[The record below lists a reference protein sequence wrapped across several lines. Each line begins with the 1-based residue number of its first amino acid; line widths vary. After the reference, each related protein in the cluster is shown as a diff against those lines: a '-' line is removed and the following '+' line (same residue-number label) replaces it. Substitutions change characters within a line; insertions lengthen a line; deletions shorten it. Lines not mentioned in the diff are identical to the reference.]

1 VADSR
6 PEELSPEPSP
16 SAASDAAADLDFDA
30 IIIGA
35 GMSGLYQLYRMRELG
50 LRVRVFE
57 TGANIGGTWYWNRY
71 PGARFDSESYSYGYS
86 FSKELL
92 EEWDWS
98 EHFAGQPETL
108 RYLNHV
114 ADKFDLRRDIRFC
127 SRVAAA
133 VYDEEARSWTVTL
146 EDEST
151 YHTRFLI
158 TAIGPLST
166 PTLPRIEGRDS
177 FQGQS
182 FHTARWPKTPVALAG
197 KRVAVIGTGAT
208 GVQTIQTIAAEV
220 GHLTVFQRTPNWC
233 APLHNGKIDA
243 ETQRKIKAGYRE
255 MFARCQETFACF
267 IHTPDPRGA
276 FEVSDEEREAFYEK
290 LYAERGFGIWQGN
303 FKDILTDRR
312 ANATISDFV
321 ARKIRE
327 RVKDQKVADK
337 LIPRNHGFGTRRLP
351 LETFYYEV
359 YNRDNVELVD
369 LTETPIERIT
379 PKGIKTSEREY
390 PFDIIIFA
398 TGFDAITGAF
408 DKIELRGTGGARLKD
423 KWRDGPET
431 YLGLMVEGFPNMLM
445 LMGPH
450 TALGN
455 IPRSIEYSVEWVTG
469 LIRFAQEKGLTRL
482 EATAQGVASWTDH
495 VKALGVGL
503 LSNEVDSWMTGINRN
518 VDGKTKRIVARYSGS
533 APAYRERCDAVAAKD
548 YDELRLA

>member
-1 VADSR
+1 MTSMVASR
-6 PEELSPEPSP
+6 ETQAPNE
-16 SAASDAAADLDFDA
+16 AAPVLDYDA

-35 GMSGLYQLYRMRELG
+35 GMSGLYQLHRLRELG
-50 LRVRVFE
+50 MRVRVFE
-57 TGANIGGTWYWNRY
+57 EGTGVGGTWYWNRY

-92 EEWDWS
+92 EEWNWS

-114 ADKFDLRRDIRFC
+114 ADKFDLRRDIQFR

-133 VYDEEARSWTVTL
+133 TWDEDKRSWNVTL
-146 EDEST
+146 QDGSRFRA
-151 YHTRFLI
+151 RFLI
-158 TAIGPLST
+158 TAIGPLSA
-166 PTLPRIEGRDS
+166 PTLPRIEGVDM

-182 FHTARWPKTPVALAG
+182 FHTARWPHEPVDFAG

-208 GVQTIQTIAAEV
+208 GVQTIQTIAKTV

-243 ETQRKIKAGYRE
+243 ATQTEIKSAYPE
-255 MFARCQETFACF
+255 MFKRCQETFACF
-267 IHTPDPRGA
+267 LHTPDPRGA

-303 FKDILTDRR
+303 FRDILIDRK

-321 ARKIRE
+321 ARKIRQ
-327 RVKDQKVADK
+327 RVQDPKVAEK

-359 YNRDNVELVD
+359 YNQDNVDLVD
-369 LTETPIERIT
+369 ITETPIERIT
-379 PKGIKTSEREY
+379 PKGIKTSTSEY
-390 PFDIIIFA
+390 DFDIIIYA
-398 TGFDAITGAF
+398 TGFDAITGSF
-408 DKIELRGTGGARLKD
+408 DRIDFRGVDGVKLKD
-423 KWRDGPET
+423 RWKHGPQT
-431 YLGLMVEGFPNMLM
+431 YLGVMVDGFPNMMM

-455 IPRSIEYSVEWVTG
+455 IPRSIEYNVDWVTN
-469 LIRFAQEKGLTRL
+469 LIRYIGEFSLTRV
-482 EATAQGVASWTDH
+482 EATAMGVTAWTDH

-503 LSNEVDSWMTGINRN
+503 LSNEVNSWMTGINSN
-518 VDGKTKRIVARYSGS
+518 VEGKQTRIVARYSGS
-533 APAYRERCDAVAAKD
+533 APAYRAKCDEVAAQR
-548 YDELRLA
+548 YQELALA

>member
-1 VADSR
+1 MADSR
-6 PEELSPEPSP
+6 PEEPSPEPSP
-16 SAASDAAADLDFDA
+16 NAASDAAADLDFDV

-35 GMSGLYQLYRMRELG
+35 GMSGLYQLYRMRVLG

-57 TGANIGGTWYWNRY
+57 TGTNIGGTWYWNRY

-92 EEWDWS
+92 EEWEWS

-114 ADKFDLRRDIRFC
+114 ADKFDLRRDIQFC
-127 SRVAAA
+127 SRVTAA
-133 VYDEEARSWTVTL
+133 VFDEEARSWTVTL

-243 ETQRKIKAGYRE
+243 ETQRKIKAGYPE

-469 LIRFAQEKGLTRL
+469 VIRFAQEKGLTRL

>member
-16 SAASDAAADLDFDA
+16 TAACDAAADLDFDV

-57 TGANIGGTWYWNRY
+57 TGTNIGGTWYWNRY

-114 ADKFDLRRDIRFC
+114 ADKFDLRRDIEFC
-127 SRVAAA
+127 SRVTAA
-133 VYDEEARSWTVTL
+133 VYDEEARSWTVKL

-151 YHTRFLI
+151 YRTRFLI

-182 FHTARWPKTPVALAG
+182 FHTARWPKTPVALVG

-208 GVQTIQTIAAEV
+208 GVQTIQTIAGEV

-243 ETQRKIKAGYRE
+243 ETQKKIKAGYPE

-359 YNRDNVELVD
+359 YNRDDVELVD

-390 PFDIIIFA
+390 KFDIIIFA

-408 DKIELRGTGGARLKD
+408 DKIDLRGTGGARLKD

-450 TALGN
+450 TTLGN

-469 LIRFAQEKGLTRL
+469 VIRFAQEKGLTRL
-482 EATAQGVASWTDH
+482 EATADGVASWTDH

-533 APAYRERCDAVAAKD
+533 APAYRERCDAVAAKG
-548 YDELRLA
+548 YDELKLA

>member
-1 VADSR
+1 M
-6 PEELSPEPSP
+6 
-16 SAASDAAADLDFDA
+16 AASPDAKAATDATPALDFDA

-35 GMSGLYQLYRMRELG
+35 GMSGMYQLYRLREQG
-50 LRVRVFE
+50 LRVHVFE
-57 TGANIGGTWYWNRY
+57 AGTGVGGTWYWNRY

-86 FSKELL
+86 FSRELL
-92 EEWDWS
+92 AEWNWS

-114 ADKFDLRRDIRFC
+114 ADKFDLRRDIQFR
-127 SRVAAA
+127 SRVTAATWSE
-133 VYDEEARSWTVTL
+133 DARSWTVTL
-146 EDEST
+146 EDGSQFRA
-151 YHTRFLI
+151 RFLI

-166 PTLPRIEGRDS
+166 PTLPRIEGVDI

-182 FHTARWPKTPVALAG
+182 FHTARWPHEPVDFAG

-208 GVQTIQTIAAEV
+208 GVQTIQTIAGSV

-243 ETQRKIKAGYRE
+243 DTQHRIKAGYPE
-255 MFARCQETFACF
+255 MFKRCQETFACF
-267 IHTPDPRGA
+267 IHTPDPRGT
-276 FEVSDEEREAFYEK
+276 FEVSEQEREAFFEK

-303 FKDILTDRR
+303 FRDILIDRK
-312 ANATISDFV
+312 ANAIISDFV
-321 ARKIRE
+321 ARKIRQ
-327 RVKDQKVADK
+327 RVKDPKVAEK

-379 PKGIKTSEREY
+379 PEGIKTSDREY
-390 PFDIIIFA
+390 EFDIIIYA
-398 TGFDAITGAF
+398 TGFDAITGSF
-408 DKIELRGTGGARLKD
+408 DKIDLRGANSVRLKD
-423 KWRDGPET
+423 RWKSGPET
-431 YLGLMVEGFPNMLM
+431 FLGVMVDGFPNMMM

-455 IPRSIEYSVEWVTG
+455 IPRSIEYNVDWVTG
-469 LIRFAQEKGLTRL
+469 LIRYAKETSLTRL
-482 EATAQGVASWTDH
+482 EATPSGVASWTDH

-503 LSNEVDSWMTGINRN
+503 LSNEVNSWMTGINSN
-518 VDGKTKRIVARYSGS
+518 VEGKQTRIVARYSGS
-533 APAYRERCDAVAAKD
+533 APAYRARCDEVAAKR
-548 YDELRLA
+548 YDELVLA